1 MTSIVGI
8 ITIAVM
14 LMLTAGLIV
23 LQVYLSKMESKWPG
37 LILPILSLVMA
48 LVAASGM
55 YLFSAVRYDGT
66 EIVTGHEEIIIET
79 EIDEIEVEGIDEE
92 EYEPE
97 EIQEVNTSEAMGIG
111 FGGVLLLFVLFSI
124 PAAVYFII
132 YFCCR
137 NAGKQKRALEE
148 MALQDL

>member
-8 ITIAVM
+8 ISVAVM

-23 LQVYLSKMESKWPG
+23 LQVYLSKKESKWPG

-48 LVAASGM
+48 LVAAFGM
-55 YLFSAVRYDGT
+55 YLFSAVRFDGT
-66 EIVTGHEEIIIET
+66 EIVTGYEEIIVET

-92 EYEPE
+92 EYELE
-97 EIQEVNTSEAMGIG
+97 NIQEVTASEAVGIG
-111 FGGVLLLFVLFSI
+111 FGGVLLLFVLFNI
-124 PAAVYFII
+124 PTAVYFII
-132 YFCCR
+132 YACCR
-137 NAGKQKRALEE
+137 NSGKQKRALEK